1 MEPPTNIW
9 NSSAAIPMILVD
21 SNVIL
26 DIWDRDPI
34 WSSWSRNQLRH
45 ISLVDELG
53 INTIVY
59 AEISARFAY
68 SAALDEKLNDL
79 GIIVLDIQRRAAFL
93 AGKAFLLYR
102 RQGGTKGNV
111 LPDFF
116 IGAHAAVLG
125 CPLLTRDTRRY
136 AAYFPTVR
144 LIAP

>member
-1 MEPPTNIW
+1 
-9 NSSAAIPMILVD
+9 MILVD

-34 WSSWSRNQLRH
+34 WSVWSRGQLRH
-45 ISLVDELG
+45 ASLIDELA

-68 SAALDEKLNDL
+68 STALDERLIEL
-79 GIIVLDIQRRAAFL
+79 GIIVLDIQRRTAFL

-102 RQGGTKGNV
+102 RQGGTRGNV

-125 CPLLTRDTRRY
+125 CPLLARDTRRY